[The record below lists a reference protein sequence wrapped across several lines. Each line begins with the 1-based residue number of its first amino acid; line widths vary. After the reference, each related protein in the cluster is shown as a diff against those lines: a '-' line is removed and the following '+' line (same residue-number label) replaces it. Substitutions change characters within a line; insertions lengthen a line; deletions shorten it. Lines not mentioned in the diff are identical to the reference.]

1 MFRSFKPNV
10 RVEDDVGNKTRV
22 AFLIGDYPGEERERR
37 EQVARSYATDAIEV
51 GIVPVVGITAYKAG
65 NSPAE
70 LQLVAPAFINAFR
83 AAEQQGYDAAVPLGT
98 LDLAVDAARSAVDIP
113 IVGPAEAMLHIAC
126 LLGNRFG
133 VLVYSDSSLVLCR
146 RIVKQ
151 YEMTHKIAGWKTS
164 GFALPDIIANR
175 EQFLTNFVSRARQL
189 VEEDGAD
196 VLLPMGITQCPVH
209 IRPDWLSNEL
219 GVPVVEGIGAPIRL
233 AAMLSGL
240 GLKHSRKHW
249 PRSPNFPA

>member
-1 MFRSFKPNV
+1 MSS
-10 RVEDDVGNKTRV
+10 KTRV
-22 AFLIGDYPGEERERR
+22 AFLVGDYPEEPRERR
-37 EQVARSYATDAIEV
+37 EKVARSYSTDTIEV
-51 GIVPVVGITAYKAG
+51 GIVPVTGITAYKAG

-98 LDLAVDAARSAVDIP
+98 LDLAVDAARSVVDIP

-126 LLGNRFG
+126 LLGGRFG
-133 VLVYSDSSLVLCR
+133 VLVYSDTSLILCR
-146 RIVKQ
+146 RIVKR
-151 YEMTHKIAGWKTS
+151 YEMTHKIAGWKTL

-175 EQFLTNFVSRARQL
+175 DQFVANFVSRARQL

-196 VLLPMGITQCPVH
+196 VLLPMGITQCPADS
-209 IRPDWLSNEL
+209 PDWLSEQL
-219 GVPVVEGIGAPIRL
+219 SVPVVEGIGAPIRL

-240 GLKHSRKHW
+240 GLRHSRKHW

>member
-1 MFRSFKPNV
+1 M
-10 RVEDDVGNKTRV
+10 RVGADLGKKTRV

-37 EQVARSYATDAIEV
+37 EKVALSYSTDAIEV
-51 GIVPVVGITAYKAG
+51 GIVPVTGITAYKAG

-83 AAEQQGYDAAVPLGT
+83 TAEQQGYDAAVPLGT
-98 LDLAVDAARSAVDIP
+98 LDLAVDAARSVVDIP

-126 LLGNRFG
+126 LLGDRFG
-133 VLVYSDSSLVLCR
+133 VLVYSNSSLILCR

-151 YEMTHKIAGWKTS
+151 YGMTHKIAGWKTS
-164 GFALPDIIANR
+164 GFALPDIVANR
-175 EQFLTNFVSRARQL
+175 EQFVANFVSRARQL
-189 VEEDGAD
+189 VDEDGAD

-209 IRPDWLSNEL
+209 IRPDWLSDQL

-240 GLKHSRKHW
+240 GLRHSRKHW